1 MTVRFDLPD
10 ELEESIR
17 GQISN
22 LDDVARQSLSIELY
36 RRRVISRHR
45 LGIILGLDSFQLEAL
60 LHARG
65 VYLDQTFE
73 DVVNESESLKA
84 ARQSC

>member
-10 ELEESIR
+10 ELEASIR
-17 GQISN
+17 EQIGN
-22 LDDVARQSLSIELY
+22 LDEVARQSLAIELY
-36 RRRVISRHR
+36 RRQVISRHR
-45 LGIILGLDSFQLEAL
+45 LGIILGLDRFQLEAL

-65 VYLDQTFE
+65 VFLDQTYE
-73 DVVNESESLKA
+73 DVVRESESLKS